1 MVIIETYFS
10 KVKLIH
16 PTIYKDDRG
25 FFLESFNSKLQNEIK
40 SKFLQDNHS
49 KSKQGVLRGLHY
61 QWDKPMGKLLRV
73 INGSGFSVVVDIRK
87 NSSNYGEWVK
97 ISLDDIDN
105 NILWVPPGFAHGFLA
120 LENNTHLCYKT
131 TSLHNSNSEGA
142 IHPLNSGLNI
152 DWGVDEEKII
162 LSEKDST
169 AQSFED
175 YNKNPKFK

>member
-1 MVIIETYFS
+1 
-10 KVKLIH
+10 
-16 PTIYKDDRG
+16 
-25 FFLESFNSKLQNEIK
+25 
-40 SKFLQDNHS
+40 
-49 KSKQGVLRGLHY
+49 
-61 QWDKPMGKLLRV
+61 MGKLLRV